1 MSKIGAVIIANN
13 TDRFDYVKL
22 AAISAGKIKKHL
34 KIPVALITEDTVSNP
49 IFDTVIKA
57 SSASTNAR
65 VFSRTNEK
73 LDWKNLNRTQAYD
86 LSPWDRTLLLDADY
100 FVNSDSLSHHLNSN
114 FDFAVAKN
122 CYNPMSGDY
131 YVMKMGKSNI
141 EQLWATVI
149 IFNKSRQAKQIFLL
163 AEHVLKHYLYY
174 SKLYGFN
181 SFPYR
186 NDYAFTIACHIL
198 GGYGQ
203 KNFSLANYSLV
214 NCDFNTVV
222 ESIDANSILVSQ
234 IENDYKFVQRI
245 KSDVHIQDKIS
256 LFGKL

>member
-1 MSKIGAVIIANN
+1 MSNIGAVIIANN
-13 TDRFDYVKL
+13 TDRFDYIRL
-22 AAISAGKIKKHL
+22 ASISAEKLKKHL
-34 KIPVALITEDTVSNP
+34 KIPVALITEDMVSDP
-49 IFDTVIKA
+49 VFDTVIKA
-57 SSASTNAR
+57 NNANSNTR
-65 VFSRTNEK
+65 VFSKTNEK

-86 LSPWDRTLLLDADY
+86 LSPWDRTLLIDADY
-100 FVNSDSLSHHLNSN
+100 FVNSDSLNSHLYSS
-114 FDFAVAKN
+114 FDFAIAKN
-122 CYNPMSGDY
+122 CYNPMSGDH

-149 IFNKSRQAKQIFLL
+149 IFNKSKQANQIFLL

-181 SFPYR
+181 SFPFR

-203 KNFSLANYSLV
+203 KNFSMKNYSLV
-214 NCDFNTVV
+214 NCDFNTVI
-222 ESIDANSILVSQ
+222 ESIDSDSILASQ

-256 LFGKL
+256 LFGNL